1 MQVFLLLQKKI
12 IKYFVISHIWTKRD
26 KKSLKF
32 LLAHSKRKAYH
43 LWWTLNSFENDA
55 IEYNL
60 GPVDKDEEEIRQMQK
75 LLNLTVHQMPSSLM
89 VDSLILDIYGSC
101 ISTVSS
107 VSPKGCELQDRE
119 QAINRR
125 RRNKWSKKLIF
136 VNLFATCFPFE
147 LKKKRDNFL
156 LCYFFSWKKGIAF
169 CQWKAHWWTHTE
181 KKQIMKRT
189 HLDAVNFYIFDC
201 WVFCGLT

>member
-1 MQVFLLLQKKI
+1 MCKIEDFVSQEQWMTVFLNNILHSQRVFWTQAPKASKVVYCKPKCKYFCCYKKI
-12 IKYFVISHIWTKRD
+12 MKYFVISHIWTKRD

-43 LWWTLNSFENDA
+43 LWWTLKSFENDA

-60 GPVDKDEEEIRQMQK
+60 DPVDKDEEEIRQMQK

-89 VDSLILDIYGSC
+89 VDSVILGIYGSW
-101 ISTVSS
+101 SS

-136 VNLFATCFPFE
+136 VNLFVTFLPFE
-147 LKKKRDNFL
+147 LKKK
-156 LCYFFSWKKGIAF
+156 KG
-169 CQWKAHWWTHTE
+169 
-181 KKQIMKRT
+181 
-189 HLDAVNFYIFDC
+189 
-201 WVFCGLT
+201 